1 MPSRP
6 GDENPQILQ
15 LIREA
20 RAVYRHAIRLALEAA
35 RCGDIPRN
43 GTFVLAGLDHRAPE
57 SAFSS
62 QADVVGSLGLS
73 KQMASQLIDTLVLRE
88 YLERRNDP
96 VDRRRMEVRLTTRGR
111 RAALAI
117 RSAIEAIEA
126 KVAQQISASDLR
138 GLRTGLTA
146 YRLIDEQSGE

>member
-6 GDENPQILQ
+6 GDENPPVLQ

-20 RAVYRHAIRLALEAA
+20 RAVYRQAIRLALEDA
-35 RCGDIPRN
+35 GYEDIPRS
-43 GTFVLAGLDHRAPE
+43 GAFLVAELDHRPE
-57 SAFSS
+57 SAFSP

-111 RAALAI
+111 SAARAI
-117 RSAIEAIEA
+117 RSATEAIEA
-126 KVAQQISASDLR
+126 KVAERISADDLR

-146 YRLIDEQSGE
+146 YRLIDEQSGD

>member
-1 MPSRP
+1 MPSRT
-6 GDENPQILQ
+6 GDENPPVLQ

-20 RAVYRHAIRLALEAA
+20 RAVYRHAIRLALEDAG
-35 RCGDIPRN
+35 CEDIPRN
-43 GTFVLAGLDHRAPE
+43 GAFVLADLDHRTQE
-57 SAFSS
+57 SAFSP

-111 RAALAI
+111 RAAEAI
-117 RSAIEAIEA
+117 RSATEAIEA
-126 KVAQQISASDLR
+126 KVAERISAADLR

-146 YRLIDEQSGE
+146 YRLIDEQSGD

>member
-6 GDENPQILQ
+6 GDENPPILQ

-35 RCGDIPRN
+35 GCEDIPRN
-43 GTFVLAGLDHRAPE
+43 GTFVLADLDRRAPE
-57 SAFSS
+57 SAFSP
-62 QADVVGSLGLS
+62 QGDVVGSLGLS
-73 KQMASQLIDTLVLRE
+73 KQMASQLIDTLVLRA

-111 RAALAI
+111 SAALAI
-117 RSAIEAIEA
+117 RSATETIEA
-126 KVAQQISASDLR
+126 KVAQQISAGDLR

-146 YRLIDEQSGE
+146 YRLVDEQSGE